1 MVRLGGLQ
9 ALLGICSSKLD
20 QVSEYLYLG
29 SSVSSVDTSLL
40 YAGNS
45 GRSEGASSGWDG
57 VLRLPPRQVTAA
69 VVA

>member
-20 QVSEYLYLG
+20 QVSEYLYLC
-29 SSVSSVDTSLL
+29 SSLSPADTSLL
-40 YAGNS
+40 YTGNS